1 MRMGIFSRKKVEQPV
16 DQPRESKVESKVTP
30 VLGVKAVVRNGAK
43 QVLVQ
48 PLLTEKATVMGAYL
62 FKVNPSATKSEIRKA
77 FQTKYGKLPRKVN
90 VVNVMGKTKMRGRV
104 AGKRSN
110 WKKAMIY
117 LTKGETVD
125 LNQ

>member
-1 MRMGIFSRKKVEQPV
+1 MGIFSRKKIEQPV
-16 DQPRESKVESKVTP
+16 DQPREPKVESKVTP
-30 VLGVKAVVRNGAK
+30 ALGVKAVVRSGAK

-62 FKVNPSATKSEIRKA
+62 FKVNPSATKNEIRKA

-104 AGKRSN
+104 VGKRSN

>member
-1 MRMGIFSRKKVEQPV
+1 MGIFSRKKTEQKVEQPT
-16 DQPRESKVESKVTP
+16 EAKVAPKAASATVLPKKVNT
-30 VLGVKAVVRNGAK
+30 
-43 QVLVQ
+43 VLVQ

-62 FKVNPSATKSEIRKA
+62 FKVHPAATKNEIRKA

>member
-1 MRMGIFSRKKVEQPV
+1 MHMGIFSRKKEQTV
-16 DQPRESKVESKVTP
+16 TTTTKVEPKVVP
-30 VLGVKAVVRNGAK
+30 AVAVKALTNTK

-62 FKVNPSATKSEIRKA
+62 FKVNPSATKNEIRKA
-77 FQTKYGKLPRKVN
+77 FQAKYGKLPRKVN

-104 AGKRSN
+104 VGKRSN

>member
-1 MRMGIFSRKKVEQPV
+1 MYMGIFSRKKVEQKIEQSV
-16 DQPRESKVESKVTP
+16 DQQVVP
-30 VLGVKAVVRNGAK
+30 VSVKKTAVVSK
-43 QVLVQ
+43 KTSTVLVQ

-90 VVNVMGKTKMRGRV
+90 VVNVMGKTKLRGRV
-104 AGKRSN
+104 VGKRSN

>member
-1 MRMGIFSRKKVEQPV
+1 MHMGIFSRKKVEQKIEQSADQQVVPV
-16 DQPRESKVESKVTP
+16 SVKKPAIVSKKT
-30 VLGVKAVVRNGAK
+30 NT
-43 QVLVQ
+43 VLVQ

-62 FKVNPSATKSEIRKA
+62 FKVNPTATKSEIRKA

-104 AGKRSN
+104 VGKRSN